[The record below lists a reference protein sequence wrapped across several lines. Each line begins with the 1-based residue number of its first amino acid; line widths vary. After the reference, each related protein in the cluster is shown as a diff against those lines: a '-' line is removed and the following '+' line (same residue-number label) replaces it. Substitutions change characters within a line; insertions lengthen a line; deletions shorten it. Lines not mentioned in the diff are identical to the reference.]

1 MICWALSISARRDRK
16 SAASVTSPYPE
27 TTAVQAAITDSS
39 LPRVGRL
46 YVMDL
51 PPKPQPRYWLVSIP
65 NLWTGGWDGAIE
77 FHAPILRM
85 SLLRFK
91 RQRIRN

>member
-39 LPRVGRL
+39 LPRVGLL

-65 NLWTGGWDGAIE
+65 NLWTGGWGGAIE
-77 FHAPILRM
+77 FHAPILWM